1 MAFTMHRNSASLRMR
16 IASMLA
22 IISLGVAILVVT
34 STRSSA
40 ISPDEQAIENVIVQ
54 AGTAKDSLAIADT
67 PAAGA
72 PLGSI
77 DAANVQRRASAL
89 LSSMYAPS
97 SPLLSARMS
106 QVQHG
111 LDMQRGGGFRM
122 LAGGIRDVNFESI
135 TITGTVASAHLTFVN
150 WIVDAV
156 RQDDGR
162 LLQFNPSNKM
172 LEDVHLIKTPQGWRI
187 TSDVGQ
193 FAPGSE
199 P

>member
-1 MAFTMHRNSASLRMR
+1 
-16 IASMLA
+16 MLA

-89 LSSMYAPS
+89 LSSMYSPS